1 MRVLV
6 HLLFFFTHYR
16 VVVVLVRASLLFVTV
31 VHFFVF
37 VIFDLLCS
45 LALAVVT
52 IFSDFSVTFW
62 VFSQA
67 GSRLGWAWLRQ
78 SA

>member
-6 HLLFFFTHYR
+6 HLLFFYTHYR

-37 VIFDLLCS
+37 VVFDLLCS
-45 LALAVVT
+45 VA
-52 IFSDFSVTFW
+52 IFSDFLGF
-62 VFSQA
+62 FSSWIEA
-67 GSRLGWAWLRQ
+67 GLGLA
-78 SA
+78 

>member
-1 MRVLV
+1 VRVLV

-37 VIFDLLCS
+37 VVFDLLYS
-45 LALAVVT
+45 VA